1 MAKRKTKARKQIKQ
15 KQRNYTKFI
24 SVFREEV
31 ELKAFE
37 CNKEFARDY
46 ATKAKQVI
54 EGQLYNWTP
63 LSRRY
68 LEYKIGRGYDARIY
82 VRSGEFLASI
92 SWGVTAG
99 RVWTGIPARKMYTGR
114 FERAD
119 EPERKRFPMRVLAR
133 WLEYGTVHRTEV
145 EVQKGKK
152 GKPGKK
158 IHKQV
163 IIPPRPI
170 WRPLLAEFLRR
181 KPDYGKR
188 YRKALAQATKRRAK
202 AR

>member
-1 MAKRKTKARKQIKQ
+1 VARKAKARKQIKRGRQ
-15 KQRNYTKFI
+15 SFTKFV

-37 CNKEFARDY
+37 CNKEIAQAY
-46 ATKAKQVI
+46 AKEAKQII

-68 LEYKIGRGYDARIY
+68 LEYKISRGYDARIY
-82 VRSGEFLASI
+82 IRSGEFLSSV
-92 SWGVTAG
+92 SWGVTHG
-99 RVWTGIPARKMYTGR
+99 RVWTGIPSRKMYTGR

-133 WLEYGTVHRTEV
+133 WLEYGTTHRQEV
-145 EVQKGKK
+145 EIQPGKK
-152 GKPGKK
+152 GRAGKK
-158 IHKQV
+158 VYKTV

-170 WRPLLAEFLRR
+170 WRPLLAKFMQQ
-181 KPDYGKR
+181 KPKFGKR
-188 YRKALAQATKRRAK
+188 YRKALAQATQRRVRAG
-202 AR
+202 R